1 MSIPSR
7 PLAAIALF
15 LALSGASLA
24 EPPSAAAV
32 IAAAKAAS
40 GGAAWD
46 RLAGVA
52 ERGTHAGMPY
62 RTWLSFTGY
71 GMRMENGEGAAR
83 RVQGFNGRVAWRA
96 QGDGAAAATQDP
108 AMLREAIT
116 TDFVSN
122 NGYFFPARF
131 PATSRWLREDAAAGR
146 RFDVVEITPPGRAGR
161 RILVRPGEPPAH
173 AGRRPDGNATGQ
185 RGGFRFPAHRRRAG
199 RLPPRRAD
207 DGRNDRRRGPG
218 RIGRLWSGRS
228 GDVRSAP
235 GAVAAALS
243 CGQARFHLCAT
254 RRGA

>member
-1 MSIPSR
+1 MFIPSR

-46 RLAGVA
+46 GLAGVT
-52 ERGTHAGMPY
+52 ERGAHAGMPY

-71 GMRMENGEGAAR
+71 GMRMENGEGAAA

-96 QGDGAAAATQDP
+96 QGGGAAAATQDP

-122 NGYFFPARF
+122 NGYFFPDRF
-131 PATSRWLREDAAAGR
+131 PATSRWLREEAEAGH
-146 RFDVVEITPPGRAGR
+146 RFDVLEIVPAGGRAAEYWFDQASHLLTRVVDRTGTPAVSVEVSDFR
-161 RILVRPGEPPAH
+161 RIGGVLAAFRLVVRTMDGTIVDEGQVEWVAYGPVDPALFDPPQA
-173 AGRRPDGNATGQ
+173 
-185 RGGFRFPAHRRRAG
+185 
-199 RLPPRRAD
+199 PR
-207 DGRNDRRRGPG
+207 
-218 RIGRLWSGRS
+218 
-228 GDVRSAP
+228 
-235 GAVAAALS
+235 
-243 CGQARFHLCAT
+243 
-254 RRGA
+254 